1 MNDHVIVCGLRHVG
15 LRLIEQLHGAGEQV
29 VVIDDRHDVRL
40 IRLVRDWGVR
50 LVEGSA
56 RRPDTLLR
64 AGVETAAAL
73 VCAENEDL
81 DNLDVALLARRIRPD
96 LRVVL
101 HLTNPAVGRA
111 LTRVTGPGSV
121 LDVPSL
127 AAPSFV
133 EACLARRR
141 HRLTIAG
148 EDFTVVELPA
158 TAEGTIRSMAPSLV
172 PIALIPSDSGEML
185 ICPSRD
191 VSVRP
196 GDLVAVVG
204 RELDLRTLRPE
215 IDEEEVTAHPRTN
228 RLRVVWRY
236 VASFAEETG
245 KPLRLVVG
253 GLIAVA
259 AVSVLLLMA
268 GYAGVT
274 GRRMGLIDSFY
285 FTTETLTTT
294 GFGDFS
300 FAAQSPWLR
309 VWSIFLM
316 IFGATLV
323 TITYALLTDLLVSR
337 RIARSFGKKHLTDLR
352 DHVIVVGLGLVGLR
366 VVEALVDLGQSV
378 IVLEAD
384 EDNRHLGLADSMGV
398 PVVIGDSTV
407 TSNLEAV
414 NLSAARGVAVATSN
428 DLANIETG
436 LAIHDLLGE
445 RRDEIPIVLRIFDRQ
460 LAHTVETSLGFRYVR
475 SPSELSSPWFVGAAL
490 GLDVLNTFYVEHQ
503 PFLLGRLIVSETG
516 GLVGRTVRDLSAR
529 IRLVAISRMGSS
541 VELEYPAHVDDSFGA
556 GDQAYLIGPYEDL
569 LMVLR
574 RNRARDASRAATQAV
589 DHDGH
594 ITSG

>member
-1 MNDHVIVCGLRHVG
+1 
-15 LRLIEQLHGAGEQV
+15 
-29 VVIDDRHDVRL
+29 
-40 IRLVRDWGVR
+40 
-50 LVEGSA
+50 
-56 RRPDTLLR
+56 
-64 AGVETAAAL
+64 
-73 VCAENEDL
+73 
-81 DNLDVALLARRIRPD
+81 
-96 LRVVL
+96 
-101 HLTNPAVGRA
+101 
-111 LTRVTGPGSV
+111 
-121 LDVPSL
+121 
-127 AAPSFV
+127 
-133 EACLARRR
+133 
-141 HRLTIAG
+141 
-148 EDFTVVELPA
+148 
-158 TAEGTIRSMAPSLV
+158 
-172 PIALIPSDSGEML
+172 
-185 ICPSRD
+185 
-191 VSVRP
+191 
-196 GDLVAVVG
+196 
-204 RELDLRTLRPE
+204 
-215 IDEEEVTAHPRTN
+215 
-228 RLRVVWRY
+228 
-236 VASFAEETG
+236 
-245 KPLRLVVG
+245 
-253 GLIAVA
+253 
-259 AVSVLLLMA
+259 VLLLMA

-316 IFGATLV
+316 SFGATLV

-407 TSNLEAV
+407 TGNLEAV
-414 NLSAARGVAVATSN
+414 NLSAARGVAVVTSN

-436 LAIHDLLGE
+436 LAIDDLLGE

-529 IRLVAISRMGSS
+529 IRLVAITRTGSS
-541 VELEYPAHVDDSFGA
+541 VELEYPAHVDGSFGA

-569 LMVLR
+569 LIVLR

>member
-29 VVIDDRHDVRL
+29 VVIDDHHDLRL
-40 IRLVRDWGVR
+40 TRLVRDWDIR
-50 LVEGSA
+50 LIEGSA

-64 AGVETAAAL
+64 ASVETAAAL

-81 DNLDVALLARRIRPD
+81 ENLDVALLARRIRPD

-111 LTRVTGPGSV
+111 LTRVTGPGTV
-121 LDVPSL
+121 LDVPTL

-141 HRLTIAG
+141 HRLSIAG
-148 EDFTVVELPA
+148 QDFGVVELPA
-158 TAEGTIRSMAPSLV
+158 AADGTIRSMAPGV
-172 PIALIPSDSGEML
+172 APIALIPAGGGEML

-191 VSVRP
+191 APVRP

-204 RELDLRTLRPE
+204 REPHLRALQPE
-215 IDEEEVTAHPRTN
+215 RDEAEVIAHPRAN
-228 RLRVVWRY
+228 RLRVARRY
-236 VASFAEETG
+236 VASFVEEMG
-245 KPLRLVVG
+245 KPLRAIIVV
-253 GLIAVA
+253 LFAVA
-259 AVSVLLLMA
+259 AISVLLLMA
-268 GYAGVT
+268 GYAGLA
-274 GRRMGLIDSFY
+274 GRRMGLIDSLY
-285 FTTETLTTT
+285 FTTETMTTT

-300 FAAQSPWLR
+300 FAAQTPWLR
-309 VWSIFLM
+309 IWSIFLM
-316 IFGATLV
+316 IFGVALV
-323 TITYALLTDLLVSR
+323 AIAYALLTDLLVSR
-337 RIARSFGKKHLTDLR
+337 RIVRSFGKKHLTDLR

-366 VVEALVDLGQSV
+366 VVEALVALGQSV
-378 IVLEAD
+378 VVLEAD
-384 EDNRHLGLADSMGV
+384 EDNRHLGLADAMGV
-398 PVVIGDSTV
+398 PIVIGDSTV

-414 NLSAARGVAVATSN
+414 NLSTARGVAIVTSN
-428 DLANIETG
+428 ELANIETG

-445 RRDEIPIVLRIFDRQ
+445 RRDEVPIVLRIFDRQ

-503 PFLLGRLIVSETG
+503 PFMLGRLTVSETG

-529 IRLVAISRMGSS
+529 IRLVAITRMGSLNH
-541 VELEYPAHVDDSFGA
+541 LEYPVHADLTFGA

-569 LMVLR
+569 LIVLR
-574 RNRARDASRAATQAV
+574 RNRARDAGTIAARQPPA
-589 DHDGH
+589 
-594 ITSG
+594 

>member
-1 MNDHVIVCGLRHVG
+1 M
-15 LRLIEQLHGAGEQV
+15 
-29 VVIDDRHDVRL
+29 
-40 IRLVRDWGVR
+40 
-50 LVEGSA
+50 
-56 RRPDTLLR
+56 
-64 AGVETAAAL
+64 
-73 VCAENEDL
+73 
-81 DNLDVALLARRIRPD
+81 
-96 LRVVL
+96 VL

-158 TAEGTIRSMAPSLV
+158 TAEGTIRSMAPSVV
-172 PIALIPSDSGEML
+172 PIALIPSDGGDML

-191 VSVRP
+191 VFVRP

-204 RELDLRTLRPE
+204 REPDLRTVRPE

-236 VASFAEETG
+236 VASFAEETR
-245 KPLRLVVG
+245 KPLRLVVV

-259 AVSVLLLMA
+259 AISVLLLMA

-309 VWSIFLM
+309 VWSIFMM

-337 RIARSFGKKHLTDLR
+337 RIARSFGQKHLTDLR

-503 PFLLGRLIVSETG
+503 PFMLGRLIVSETG

-529 IRLVAISRMGSS
+529 IRLVAITRMGSS
-541 VELEYPAHVDDSFGA
+541 VALEYPADVDDSFGA

-569 LMVLR
+569 LIVLR

-594 ITSG
+594 ITSE

>member
-40 IRLVRDWGVR
+40 VRLVRDWGVR

-64 AGVETAAAL
+64 AGVERATAL
-73 VCAENEDL
+73 VCAENDDL
-81 DNLDVALLARRIRPD
+81 ENLDVALLARRIRPD

-133 EACLARRR
+133 EACLARRQ

-158 TAEGTIRSMAPSLV
+158 TAAGTIRSIAPGV
-172 PIALIPSDSGEML
+172 APIALLPANGGDML
-185 ICPSRD
+185 VCPSRD

-196 GDLVAVVG
+196 GDVVAVVG
-204 RELDLRTLRPE
+204 REPDLRLLRPE
-215 IDEEEVTAHPRTN
+215 LEEEEVTPHPRVN
-228 RLRVVWRY
+228 RLRMMWRY

-245 KPLRLVVG
+245 KPLRLIVVA
-253 GLIAVA
+253 LFVVA
-259 AVSVLLLMA
+259 AISVLLLLV
-268 GYAGVT
+268 GYSGVT
-274 GRRMGLIDSFY
+274 GRRMGLIDSLY
-285 FTTETLTTT
+285 FTTETVTTT

-309 VWSIFLM
+309 IWSIFLM
-316 IFGATLV
+316 IFGVTLV
-323 TITYALLTDLLVSR
+323 AITYALLTDLLVSR
-337 RIARSFGKKHLTDLR
+337 RITRSFGKKHLTDLR

-366 VVEALVDLGQSV
+366 VVEALVALGQSV

-384 EDNRHLGLADSMGV
+384 EDNRHLALAESMGI

-414 NLSAARGVAVATSN
+414 NLSAARGVAVVTSN

-460 LAHTVETSLGFRYVR
+460 LAHTVEASLGFQYVR

-503 PFLLGRLIVSETG
+503 PFLLGRLTVSETG

-529 IRLVAISRMGSS
+529 IRLVAITRMGSPDD
-541 VELEYPAHVDDSFGA
+541 LEYPVHTTDCFGA

-569 LMVLR
+569 LIVLR
-574 RNRARDASRAATQAV
+574 RNRARDAGT
-589 DHDGH
+589 
-594 ITSG
+594 ITARPPPA

>member
-29 VVIDDRHDVRL
+29 VVIDDHHDLRL
-40 IRLVRDWGVR
+40 TRLVRDWDIR
-50 LVEGSA
+50 LIEGSA

-64 AGVETAAAL
+64 ASVETAAAL

-81 DNLDVALLARRIRPD
+81 ENLDVALLARRIRPD

-111 LTRVTGPGSV
+111 LTRVTGPGTV
-121 LDVPSL
+121 LDVPTL

-141 HRLTIAG
+141 HRLSIAG
-148 EDFTVVELPA
+148 QDFGVVELPA
-158 TAEGTIRSMAPSLV
+158 AADGTIRSMAPGV
-172 PIALIPSDSGEML
+172 APIALIPAGGGEML

-191 VSVRP
+191 APVRP

-204 RELDLRTLRPE
+204 REPHLRALQPE
-215 IDEEEVTAHPRTN
+215 RTRRRSSPIRERIGSESRGDTSLASWR
-228 RLRVVWRY
+228 RL
-236 VASFAEETG
+236 G
-245 KPLRLVVG
+245 KPLRAIIVV
-253 GLIAVA
+253 LFAVA
-259 AVSVLLLMA
+259 AISVLLLMA
-268 GYAGVT
+268 GYAGLA
-274 GRRMGLIDSFY
+274 GRRMGLIDSLY
-285 FTTETLTTT
+285 FTTETMTTT

-300 FAAQSPWLR
+300 FAAQTPWLR
-309 VWSIFLM
+309 IWSIFLM
-316 IFGATLV
+316 IFGVALV
-323 TITYALLTDLLVSR
+323 AIAYALLTDLLVSR
-337 RIARSFGKKHLTDLR
+337 RIVRSFGKKHLTDLR

-366 VVEALVDLGQSV
+366 VVEALVALGQSV
-378 IVLEAD
+378 VVLEAD
-384 EDNRHLGLADSMGV
+384 EDNRHLGLADAMGV
-398 PVVIGDSTV
+398 PIVIGDSTV

-414 NLSAARGVAVATSN
+414 NLSTARGVAIVTSN
-428 DLANIETG
+428 ELANIETG

-445 RRDEIPIVLRIFDRQ
+445 RRDEVPIVLRIFDRQ

-503 PFLLGRLIVSETG
+503 PFMLGRLTVSETG

-529 IRLVAISRMGSS
+529 IRLVAITRMGSLNH
-541 VELEYPAHVDDSFGA
+541 LEYPVHADLTFGA

-569 LMVLR
+569 LIVLR
-574 RNRARDASRAATQAV
+574 RNRARDAGTIAARQPPA
-589 DHDGH
+589 
-594 ITSG
+594 

>member
-29 VVIDDRHDVRL
+29 VVIDDHPDVRL
-40 IRLVRDWGVR
+40 VRVVRDWGIR
-50 LVEGSA
+50 HVEGSP

-64 AGVETAAAL
+64 AGVQTAASL
-73 VCAENEDL
+73 VCVENEDL
-81 DNLDVALLARRIRPD
+81 DNLDVALLARRLRPD
-96 LRVVL
+96 LRVIL

-111 LTRVTGPGSV
+111 MTRVTGAGSV

-133 EACLARRR
+133 EACLDRRR
-141 HRLTIAG
+141 HLLTIAG
-148 EDFTVVELPA
+148 EDFAVVEWTAPA
-158 TAEGTIRSMAPSLV
+158 NGTIRSLAPGV
-172 PIALIPSDSGEML
+172 APIALLPAAGGDML

-191 VSVRP
+191 VSVGR
-196 GDLVAVVG
+196 GDLVAIVG
-204 RELDLRTLRPE
+204 REPDLRTLQPE
-215 IDEEEVTAHPRTN
+215 LDKEGVSAHQRAHRI
-228 RLRVVWRY
+228 RLVWRY
-236 VASFAEETG
+236 LTSFAEETG
-245 KPLRLVVG
+245 RSLRLILVA
-253 GLIAVA
+253 LLAVA
-259 AVSVLLLMA
+259 AISVLLLMA
-268 GYAGVT
+268 GYAGVA
-274 GRRMGLIDSFY
+274 GRSMGLIDSVY

-316 IFGATLV
+316 ISGATLL
-323 TITYALLTDLLVSR
+323 TITYALLTDVLVSR

-366 VVEALVDLGQSV
+366 VVEALVALGQSV

-384 EDNRHLGLADSMGV
+384 ENNRHLGQADAMSV

-414 NLSAARGVAVATSN
+414 NLSSARGVAIVTSN
-428 DLANIETG
+428 DMANIETG
-436 LAIHDLLGE
+436 LAIHELLGE
-445 RRDEIPIVLRIFDRQ
+445 RRDEVPVVLRVFDRQ
-460 LAHTVETSLGFRYVR
+460 LAHTVETSLGFRHVR

-503 PFLLGRLIVSETG
+503 PFMLGRLTVSEAG
-516 GLVGRTVRDLSAR
+516 GLVGRTVHDLSAR
-529 IRLVAISRMGSS
+529 IRLVAITRLESPG
-541 VELEYPAHVDDSFGA
+541 ELEYPVHTDETFGA
-556 GDQAYLIGPYEDL
+556 GDEAYLIGPYEDL
-569 LMVLR
+569 LIVLR
-574 RNRARDASRAATQAV
+574 RNRARDASTIVSRE
-589 DHDGH
+589 
-594 ITSG
+594 SPS

>member
-1 MNDHVIVCGLRHVG
+1 
-15 LRLIEQLHGAGEQV
+15 
-29 VVIDDRHDVRL
+29 
-40 IRLVRDWGVR
+40 
-50 LVEGSA
+50 
-56 RRPDTLLR
+56 
-64 AGVETAAAL
+64 
-73 VCAENEDL
+73 
-81 DNLDVALLARRIRPD
+81 
-96 LRVVL
+96 
-101 HLTNPAVGRA
+101 
-111 LTRVTGPGSV
+111 
-121 LDVPSL
+121 
-127 AAPSFV
+127 
-133 EACLARRR
+133 
-141 HRLTIAG
+141 
-148 EDFTVVELPA
+148 
-158 TAEGTIRSMAPSLV
+158 
-172 PIALIPSDSGEML
+172 
-185 ICPSRD
+185 
-191 VSVRP
+191 
-196 GDLVAVVG
+196 
-204 RELDLRTLRPE
+204 
-215 IDEEEVTAHPRTN
+215 
-228 RLRVVWRY
+228 

-285 FTTETLTTT
+285 FTAETLTTT

-366 VVEALVDLGQSV
+366 VVEALVDLGESLL
-378 IVLEAD
+378 VLEAD

-414 NLSAARGVAVATSN
+414 NLSAARGVAVVTSN

-436 LAIHDLLGE
+436 LAIDDLLGE

-475 SPSELSSPWFVGAAL
+475 SPSELSSPWFVGAAV

-503 PFLLGRLIVSETG
+503 PFLLGRLTVSEAG

-529 IRLVAISRMGSS
+529 IRLVAITRMGSS
-541 VELEYPAHVDDSFGA
+541 VDLEYPAHVDDSFGA

-569 LMVLR
+569 LIVLR
-574 RNRARDASRAATQAV
+574 RNRARDANRGATQAV

>member
-215 IDEEEVTAHPRTN
+215 IDEEEVTAQPRTN

-352 DHVIVVGLGLVGLR
+352 DHVIVVGLLR

-407 TSNLEAV
+407 TSTLEAV

-529 IRLVAISRMGSS
+529 IRLVAITRMGSS
-541 VELEYPAHVDDSFGA
+541 VELEYPAHVDDYFGA

-574 RNRARDASRAATQAV
+574 RNRARDASRAATQDV

>member
-29 VVIDDRHDVRL
+29 VVIDDHPDVRL
-40 IRLVRDWGVR
+40 VRLVRDWGVR
-50 LVEGSA
+50 HVEGSA

-64 AGVETAAAL
+64 AGVRTAASL

-81 DNLDVALLARRIRPD
+81 ENLDVALLARRIRPD

-111 LTRVTGPGSV
+111 MTRVTGAGSV

-133 EACLARRR
+133 EACLARRQ
-141 HRLTIAG
+141 HRLTIGG
-148 EDFTVVELPA
+148 EDFTVVEWTA
-158 TAEGTIRSMAPSLV
+158 TAEGTIRAMAPGV
-172 PIALIPSDSGEML
+172 APIALIPEGGGDML

-191 VSVRP
+191 VFVRP

-204 RELDLRTLRPE
+204 REPDLRTLAPE
-215 IDEEEVTAHPRTN
+215 LEQDEVSAHHRAHRV
-228 RLRVVWRY
+228 RLVWRY
-236 VASFAEETG
+236 LASFAEETG
-245 KPLRLVVG
+245 RSLRLVLIA
-253 GLIAVA
+253 LIAVA
-259 AVSVLLLMA
+259 SISVVLLLS
-268 GYAGVT
+268 GYAGVR
-274 GRRMGLIDSFY
+274 GRRMGLIDSVY

-300 FAAQSPWLR
+300 FAAQSSWLR

-316 IFGATLV
+316 VSGATLL
-323 TITYALLTDLLVSR
+323 TITYALLTDVLVSR
-337 RIARSFGKKHLTDLR
+337 RIARSFGQKHLTDLR
-352 DHVIVVGLGLVGLR
+352 DHVIVVGLGLVGMR
-366 VVEALVDLGQSV
+366 VVEALVALGQSV

-384 EDNRHLGLADSMGV
+384 EDNRHLGLADSMQV

-414 NLSAARGVAVATSN
+414 NLSTARGVAILTSN

-436 LAIHDLLGE
+436 LAVHDLLGE
-445 RRDEIPIVLRIFDRQ
+445 RRDEIPVVLRVFDRQ
-460 LAHTVETSLGFRYVR
+460 LAHTIETSLGFRYVR
-475 SPSELSSPWFVGAAL
+475 SPSELSAPWFVGAAL

-503 PFLLGRLIVSETG
+503 PFLLGRLTVSESG
-516 GLVGRTVRDLSAR
+516 GLVGRTVHDLSAR
-529 IRLVAISRMGSS
+529 IRLVAITRLDSPDD
-541 VELEYPAHVDDSFGA
+541 LEYPVHTDQTFGA
-556 GDQAYLIGPYEDL
+556 GDIAFLIGPYEDL
-569 LMVLR
+569 LIVLR
-574 RNRARDASRAATQAV
+574 RNRARDASRTATREP
-589 DHDGH
+589 
-594 ITSG
+594 